1 METNKNTESKPIQWY
16 GIFPYTE
23 IIKTSEQKPYM
34 FALLLNDK
42 LVAIGVENE
51 REGGVLASVILMT
64 WTEFN
69 KTMAQYQKNL
79 IWMNAM
85 IEHAKITNPAEIDK
99 AKRLTKLFNLIKG
112 KRYIGRKELP
122 PQPKQ
127 MIYRTIFADRMY
139 IIYENKWKQPRR
151 FTLWSAHHQA
161 NIAKSNKLSDI
172 TERLSRIVGRQ
183 ITIVQ

>member
-1 METNKNTESKPIQWY
+1 
-16 GIFPYTE
+16 
-23 IIKTSEQKPYM
+23 M

-79 IWMNAM
+79 IWMNDM
-85 IEHAKITNPAEIDK
+85 IKHAKITNQAEIDK
-99 AKRLTKLFNLIKG
+99 AKSLEKLFNIIKG
-112 KRYIGRKELP
+112 KKYIDRRELP

-151 FTLWSAHHQA
+151 FTLWSAYHKA

-172 TERLSRIVGRQ
+172 TEKLSKIVGRQ

>member
-1 METNKNTESKPIQWY
+1 MSTESKPIQWY

-42 LVAIGVENE
+42 LVAIGVEGE
-51 REGGVLASVILMT
+51 REGGVLASVIFMT

-69 KTMAQYQKNL
+69 KVIAQYQKNL
-79 IWMNAM
+79 IWMNDM
-85 IEHAKITNPAEIDK
+85 IKHAKITNQAEIDK
-99 AKRLTKLFNLIKG
+99 AKSLEKLFNIIKG
-112 KRYIGRKELP
+112 KKYIGRRELP
-122 PQPKQ
+122 PQPRQ
-127 MIYRTIFADRMY
+127 MIYRTIFVDKMY
-139 IIYENKWKQPRR
+139 IIYENRWNKPKR
-151 FTLWSAHHQA
+151 FTLWSAYHQA

-172 TERLSRIVGRQ
+172 TEKLSKIVGRQ

>member
-23 IIKTSEQKPYM
+23 MIKTSEQKPYM

-51 REGGVLASVILMT
+51 REGGVLASVIFMT

-69 KTMAQYQKNL
+69 KTMAQYQQNL
-79 IWMNAM
+79 IWMNKM
-85 IEHAKITNPAEIDK
+85 IEHAEITNKSEIDK
-99 AKRLTKLFNLIKG
+99 AKNLTKLFNIIKG
-112 KRYIGRKELP
+112 KKFIGRKELP
-122 PQPKQ
+122 SQPKQ
-127 MIYRTIFADRMY
+127 MLYRTVFNDRMY
-139 IIYENKWKQPRR
+139 IIYENKWNQPKR
-151 FTLWSAHHQA
+151 FTLWSAYHQA
-161 NIAKSNKLSDI
+161 NIAKSNKLSDV
-172 TERLSRIVGRQ
+172 TERLSDIVGRQ